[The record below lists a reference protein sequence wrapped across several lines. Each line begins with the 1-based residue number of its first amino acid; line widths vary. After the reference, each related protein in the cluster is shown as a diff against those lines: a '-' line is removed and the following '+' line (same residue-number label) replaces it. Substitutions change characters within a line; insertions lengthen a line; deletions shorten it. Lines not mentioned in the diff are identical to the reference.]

1 MTEAPMKTALSI
13 AGTDPSGGAGLHAD
27 LKTFEAHGVYGMG
40 AITAIVAQNTLGVT
54 AVEPAS
60 AAIVRAQLDAVFG
73 DIVPDAVK
81 IGMLPNADVIA
92 AVAGSLLAWK
102 ARNVVIDTVMV
113 SSSGHRLL
121 DSGAERDLVRA
132 LFPLARVITPNI
144 PEAEALTGIAIAS
157 RADMSRAAKA
167 LSALT
172 GAAILL
178 KGGHLADGADD
189 LLLLDGNETWFTAPH
204 MDTRHTHGT
213 GCTLSS
219 AIASNLA
226 LGLPVTEAVERAK
239 AYVTRAILYAPRLGK
254 GHGPL
259 LHRVAI

>member
-1 MTEAPMKTALSI
+1 MTDTPMKAALSI

-40 AITAIVAQNTLGVT
+40 AVTAIVAQNTLGVI

-60 AAIVRAQLDAVFG
+60 ASIVRAQLDAVFG
-73 DIVPDAVK
+73 DIEPDAVK
-81 IGMLPNADVIA
+81 IGMLPNADAIA
-92 AVAGSLLAWK
+92 SVAGALIAWK

-113 SSSGHRLL
+113 STSGHRLL
-121 DSGAERDLVRA
+121 DSGAERDLARA

-144 PEAEALTGIAIAS
+144 PEAEVLTGIAIAS
-157 RADMSRAAKA
+157 REDMVSAAKA

-178 KGGHLADGADD
+178 KGGHLSGKADD
-189 LLLLDGNETWFTAPH
+189 LLLLDGKETWFSAARVE
-204 MDTRHTHGT
+204 TRHTHGT
-213 GCTLSS
+213 GCTLSA

-226 LGLPVTEAVERAK
+226 IGLSVPDAVARAK
-239 AYVTRAILYAPRLGK
+239 AYVTRAILCAPGLGK
-254 GHGPL
+254 GKGPL

>member
-1 MTEAPMKTALSI
+1 MTDAPMKAVLSI
-13 AGTDPSGGAGLHAD
+13 AGTDPTGGAGLHAD

-60 AAIVRAQLDAVFG
+60 AAIVRAQLDAVFV
-73 DIVPDAVK
+73 DITPDAVK
-81 IGMLPNADVIA
+81 IGMLPNADAIT
-92 AVAGSLLAWK
+92 AVAGALIVWK

-121 DSGAERDLVRA
+121 DAGAEQDLARA

-144 PEAEALTGIAIAS
+144 PEAEVLTGIAITS
-157 RADMSRAAKA
+157 RDDMLAAAQA

-172 GAAILL
+172 DAAILL
-178 KGGHLADGADD
+178 KGGHLEDRADD
-189 LLLLDGNETWFTAPH
+189 LLLLDGNASWFSAPRV
-204 MDTRHTHGT
+204 DTRHTHGT
-213 GCTLSS
+213 GCTLSA

-226 LGLPVTEAVERAK
+226 RGLSIPEAVARAK

-254 GHGPL
+254 GKGPL
-259 LHRVAI
+259 LHRVVI

>member
-1 MTEAPMKTALSI
+1 MNDAPMKTALSI
-13 AGTDPSGGAGLHAD
+13 AGTDPTGGAGLHAD

-60 AAIVRAQLDAVFG
+60 AAIVRAQLDAVFV
-73 DIVPDAVK
+73 DIAPDAVK
-81 IGMLPNADVIA
+81 IGMLPNADAIA
-92 AVAGSLLAWK
+92 AVAGALFVWK

-121 DSGAERDLVRA
+121 DAGAEQDLVRA

-144 PEAEALTGIAIAS
+144 PEAEVLTGIAITS
-157 RADMSRAAKA
+157 RDDMIAAAQA

-172 GAAILL
+172 DAAILL
-178 KGGHLADGADD
+178 KGGHLADRADD
-189 LLLLDGNETWFTAPH
+189 LLLLDGNASWFSAPRV
-204 MDTRHTHGT
+204 DTRHTHGT
-213 GCTLSS
+213 GCTLSA

-226 LGLPVTEAVERAK
+226 LGLSVPEAVARAK

-254 GHGPL
+254 GNGPL
-259 LHRVAI
+259 LHRIVI